1 ERTVEEVLS
10 ILPVEIPGLDK
21 PFISNCIDEFMKEE
35 VLIDEDRSGQFC
47 VGCSENTP
55 HGRRYEFSK
64 DSLPDNICV
73 QVKRFVQNDNGPRK
87 ITKDIINN
95 NSQQIINYYLNLL
108 ENDRTKS
115 LDVFFYSTLKKS
127 KAIAVDR
134 LIKAEVMNFDMIFV
148 PINVSNHWIL
158 CTIDTT
164 SKTIQWYDSYLSLT
178 SLTTKHKN
186 MDLIRDAVNEAV
198 SPGEIQWKTSVIQ
211 VEKKWFP
218 KQIKNQ
224 YGVDDTSES
233 KILSI
238 MTSCSSYFSVQYCCV
253 NKRKG
258 TLNAHKLY
266 MLQSFHH
273 HDKL

>member
-1 ERTVEEVLS
+1 MFTDKLS
-10 ILPVEIPGLDK
+10 QFKNKD
-21 PFISNCIDEFMKEE
+21 
-35 VLIDEDRSGQFC
+35 DRNKFL
-47 VGCSENTP
+47 
-55 HGRRYEFSK
+55 F
-64 DSLPDNICV
+64 
-73 QVKRFVQNDNGPRK
+73 
-87 ITKDIINN
+87 
-95 NSQQIINYYLNLL
+95 
-108 ENDRTKS
+108 
-115 LDVFFYSTLKKS
+115 
-127 KAIAVDR
+127 
-134 LIKAEVMNFDMIFV
+134 
-148 PINVSNHWIL
+148 
-158 CTIDTT
+158 
-164 SKTIQWYDSYLSLT
+164 
-178 SLTTKHKN
+178 
-186 MDLIRDAVNEAV
+186 RDAVNEAV